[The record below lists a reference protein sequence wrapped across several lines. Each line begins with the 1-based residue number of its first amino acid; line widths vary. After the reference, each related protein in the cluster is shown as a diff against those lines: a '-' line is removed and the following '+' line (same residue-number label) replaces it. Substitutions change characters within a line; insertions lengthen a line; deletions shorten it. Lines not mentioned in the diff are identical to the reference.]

1 MIETKIWKVLAQ
13 PKALPSAGIL
23 SEGGLMAVAGPL
35 GIAAAA
41 ALGAF
46 YIGGAIADWIA
57 PYCPC
62 SHPVREEHAGIP
74 LCYKGTCEQEF
85 GTGYVTSGWG
95 CGIGCKDTWGDCYY
109 DNGTWC
115 ANKGSFSCWSSAPS
129 HSLNY
134 HVRSAVPVL
143 INDPKCSATTK

>member
-1 MIETKIWKVLAQ
+1 MVETEV
-13 PKALPSAGIL
+13 ALGGAGIL
-23 SEGGLMAVAGPL
+23 AEGGIMAVAGPVGL
-35 GIAAAA
+35 AVAA

-46 YIGGAIADWIA
+46 YAGGAIANWIA

-62 SHPVREEHAGIP
+62 SHPVREEHVGIP

-85 GTGYVTSGWG
+85 GKGYVKSGWG

-115 ANKGSFSCWSSAPS
+115 ANSGWFKCWGNKPS

-134 HVRSAVPVL
+134 HVRSAVPV
-143 INDPKCSATTK
+143 IITDPKCSSTAPVTK